1 MAEICW
7 SPAQQM
13 FCKKLIL
20 VHLRGFPPWPSNLLK
35 PEVRSKL
42 RMQEVAAAEELARS
56 MKALGEPMTYLMFA
70 LAEPVR
76 GKDNPSTQEGD
87 VAGVAAGVAAASV
100 GLMEE
105 NTTLECIA
113 AREAALRHCTSVG

>member
-1 MAEICW
+1 MLLLR
-7 SPAQQM
+7 PPPR
-13 FCKKLIL
+13 KKLVL

-42 RMQEVAAAEELARS
+42 RMQEIAAAEELARS

-76 GKDNPSTQEGD
+76 GKDNPSTQECD
-87 VAGVAAGVAAASV
+87 AAGVAAGVAAASV

-105 NTTLECIA
+105 EHRFKLPN
-113 AREAALRHCTSVG
+113 RERSMEGAMVE